1 MLRAASLAVIASLA
15 AAGLACASDTRP
27 GAAAVTTATAGV
39 PAPAPMRVMSLNQCT
54 DQLVLMLLPLRNI
67 SSVTY
72 LAEGGAVTPA
82 IRDKARLAP
91 INHGLAEEV
100 LAEKPDL
107 IISGRYTTP
116 ATRMLAKQVGIPL
129 IEVDPADSFADIRRI
144 TRQVA
149 AAVGKQDRAEDLIA
163 RMDATLDEL
172 KRTAPKRRLAAVG
185 WNGSGRVPGKHSLFN
200 EILNAA
206 GGTNVAARPGVF
218 QASFDLEQ
226 LLALKPQPDLLLY
239 GESALSKPSLQ
250 AGLVQHRV
258 LRKAYGAR
266 RIAYP
271 EGPYTC
277 GVPQSADAAR
287 ELRAEMMAAMGDAGP
302 KP

>member
-1 MLRAASLAVIASLA
+1 MLRAASLAVMASLA

-27 GAAAVTTATAGV
+27 AAAAAV
-39 PAPAPMRVMSLNQCT
+39 PASASMRVMSLNQCT

-82 IRDKARLAP
+82 IRDKALLAP

-129 IEVDPADSFADIRRI
+129 IEVDPADSFADIRRT

-163 RMDATLDEL
+163 KMDATLDEL
-172 KRTAPKRRLAAVG
+172 KRTAPKRRLVAVG

-206 GGTNVAARPGVF
+206 GVTNVAAGPGVF
-218 QASFDLEQ
+218 QVSFDLEQ

-239 GESALSKPSLQ
+239 GESALSKPGLQ

-271 EGPYTC
+271 EGAYTC

-287 ELRAEMMAAMGDAGP
+287 ELRAEMLAAVGDAGSRP
-302 KP
+302 